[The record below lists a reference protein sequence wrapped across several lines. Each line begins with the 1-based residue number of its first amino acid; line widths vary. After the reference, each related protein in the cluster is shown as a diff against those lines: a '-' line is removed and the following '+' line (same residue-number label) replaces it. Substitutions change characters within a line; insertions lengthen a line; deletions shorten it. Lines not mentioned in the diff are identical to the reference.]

1 MKKLQEIIAV
11 VARRRLKK
19 IEVFNEGRGDLNRKS
34 LYYKLYKGVK
44 EGRFRS
50 DEEAAQ
56 ALFGTDP
63 SDKKYLMLKSRV
75 KARLLNNMF
84 FLENNKSV
92 YLQAQYR
99 TNRDFFAAKFL
110 VIYGARMSGY
120 SLLKSTLKEAQK
132 FEFTDIAFECLQM
145 LRSLSVWM
153 GEVRQF
159 DHFNTEMERMRKIR
173 KLENLADEYHLRVF
187 IPFLKSSSP
196 KPELAPWVL
205 EFIEDLDKKRKVHTS
220 FSVELNYFRLRTI
233 YHEIL
238 QEYNEVVKVCDE
250 ANAYFHNLPF
260 PVLSMRFA
268 EFYGKQMVGYM
279 HLHDY
284 INAEKN
290 ASVALKLIS
299 EGSINWMIFNEY
311 YFLLAMHTGNY
322 EKALQIYQQVVKN
335 AKFPNLDPIRRE
347 KWKIFEA
354 FLRYMLT
361 EMNQKSAEHSFLDTK
376 FNLFKFLNEVPT
388 FSKDKRGLNIAIL
401 ILQILF
407 LLDRKDF
414 DGIISRT
421 EALKVYSSRYLR
433 RDENYRS
440 NCFLKMLLTMEKKDF
455 HYENT
460 RKITE
465 KYLVKLQSARF
476 TYRGNLDGLEI
487 IPYEQLWQT
496 ILTKLSRLSSS

>member
-1 MKKLQEIIAV
+1 MT
-11 VARRRLKK
+11 
-19 IEVFNEGRGDLNRKS
+19 GRGGLNRKS

-44 EGRFRS
+44 EGRFKS
-50 DEEAAQ
+50 DEDAAR

-84 FLENNKSV
+84 FLENKSSP

-99 TNRDFFAAKFL
+99 INRDFFAAKFL
-110 VIYGARMSGY
+110 VIYGARVTGY
-120 SLLKSTLKEAQK
+120 SLLKSTLKEAK
-132 FEFTDIAFECLQM
+132 KYHFTDIAFQSLQM
-145 LRSLSVWM
+145 LRSLSVMM
-153 GEVRQF
+153 GDLRKF
-159 DHFNTEMERMRKIR
+159 DEFNEELERTRKVQRI
-173 KLENLADEYHLRVF
+173 ENLAEEYHLRVF

-205 EFIEDLDKKRKVHTS
+205 ELVEDLDKKRTPDSS
-220 FSVELNYFRLRTI
+220 FSIDLNYFRLKTI

-238 QEYNEVVKVCDE
+238 QEYDEVVKICDE
-250 ANAYFHNLPF
+250 ANSYFRSLPF

-268 EFYGKQMVGYM
+268 EFYGRQMVGYM

-284 INAEKN
+284 VNAEKN
-290 ASVALKLIS
+290 ASVALELIS

-322 EKALQIYQQVVKN
+322 MKALQIYQQVVKN
-335 AKFPNLDPIRRE
+335 PRFPNLDAVRRE

-361 EMNQKSAEHSFLDTK
+361 EKHPDTMSSSFLDTK

-407 LLDRKDF
+407 LLDRRDF

-421 EALKVYSSRYLR
+421 EALKVYCSRYLR

-455 HYENT
+455 NYENT

-465 KYLVKLQSARF
+465 KYLKKLQSARF

-496 ILTKLSRLSSS
+496 ILTKLSRLEPQH